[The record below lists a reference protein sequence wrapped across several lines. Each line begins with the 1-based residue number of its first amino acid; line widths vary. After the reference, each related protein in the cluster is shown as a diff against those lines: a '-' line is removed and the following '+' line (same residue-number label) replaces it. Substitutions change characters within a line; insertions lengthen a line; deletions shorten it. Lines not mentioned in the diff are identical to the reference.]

1 MALDVIV
8 ERDPGNKDGEDI
20 VDPLI
25 STVSVALVRGRNEL
39 DRTASPKVPVQYT
52 TVYRKGLQLGNLVE
66 ILDSLYGRTI
76 FGKITAIN
84 HAISPEGAI
93 TELTIE
99 ELSNF
104 QS

>member
-1 MALDVIV
+1 MALDVII
-8 ERDPGNKDGEDI
+8 EREPGDKDGEDI

-25 STVSVALVRGRNEL
+25 STVAIALIRGRNEL
-39 DRTASPKVPVQYT
+39 DQRATPKVPVRYT
-52 TVYRKGLQLGNLVE
+52 TVYRKGLLLGSLVE
-66 ILDSLYGRTI
+66 IADSLYGRI
-76 FGKITAIN
+76 VFGKITAIS

-93 TELTIE
+93 SELIVE